1 MSGLRASLLAL
12 ALALVAS
19 ASAHAELRASQ
30 PEAMAAVAEAPDT
43 IHLTFTE
50 GVEVDFSIFKVVRLD
65 AEVDLAADDAE
76 LRLNGLA
83 SALIG
88 PHLAGNGDAEAEALV
103 EAVAGATFPEVEL
116 RVVEPLAPGH
126 YVVMWRALSED
137 THVVTGHFVFTVVE
151 GE

>member
-1 MSGLRASLLAL
+1 MKGARVILLAL
-12 ALALVAS
+12 ALALVAH
-19 ASAHAELRASQ
+19 AAAHAELHASQ
-30 PEAMAAVAEAPDT
+30 PEAMAVVAEAT
-43 IHLTFTE
+43 ETVHLTFTE

-88 PHLAGNGDAEAEALV
+88 PHLAGNGDTGAELAL
-103 EAVAGATFPEVEL
+103 EAVAGASFAEVEL
-116 RVVEPLAPGH
+116 RLPEALAPGH

-137 THVVTGHFVFTVVE
+137 THVVTGHFVFTVTAD
-151 GE
+151 